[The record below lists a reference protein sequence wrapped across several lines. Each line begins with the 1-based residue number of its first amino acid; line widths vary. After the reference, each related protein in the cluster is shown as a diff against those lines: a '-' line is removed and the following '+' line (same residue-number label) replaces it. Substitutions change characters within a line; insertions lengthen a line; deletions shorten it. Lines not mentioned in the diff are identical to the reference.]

1 MTLTEMTS
9 AMRRDLSTIET
20 AQTAEKAAEATYRYN
35 THRAHFLS
43 DEAYEAGLRDYLLPV
58 TEAREA
64 SQRAAEAARRNARVV
79 LHQTESARLVVTP
92 DEQESAARQ
101 EPVIRRVV
109 DGGNLPAIRDELR
122 AAIIAED
129 RAAMLLFA
137 TMLPDRLAKPAP
149 EEAQRPEL
157 GQVRGEIV
165 RMLSQARDTLRDQSF
180 DPVRKLAS
188 EANARAGEVSAAAHR
203 RRSEAA
209 QAADLA
215 SGRKVAWPADPSL
228 RAS

>member
-1 MTLTEMTS
+1 MTLTEMATV
-9 AMRRDLSTIET
+9 MRRDLSTIEA

-43 DEAYEAGLRDYLLPV
+43 DEAYEAGLRDYLPPV
-58 TEAREA
+58 IEARA
-64 SQRAAEAARRNARVV
+64 VSQRAAEGARRNAQLV
-79 LHQTESARLVVTP
+79 LRQTEAARLVATP
-92 DEQESAARQ
+92 DEQMSAARQ

-109 DGGNLPAIRDELR
+109 DGGSFDTIRDEFR
-122 AAIIAED
+122 AAIVADD

-157 GQVRGEIV
+157 GQARGEIT
-165 RMLSQARDTLRDQSF
+165 RMLSQARDVLRDRSF

-188 EANARAGEVSAAAHR
+188 QANARAGEVSSAAFR
-203 RRSEAA
+203 RRSEEASA
-209 QAADLA
+209 KQLA
-215 SGRKVAWPADPSL
+215 SGEKVAWPSDPNL

>member
-9 AMRRDLSTIET
+9 AMRRDLSTIEE
-20 AQTAEKAAEATYRYN
+20 AQAAEKAAESTYRYN

-43 DEAYEAGLRDYLLPV
+43 DEAYEAGLRDHLAPV
-58 TEAREA
+58 VEARAA
-64 SQRAAEAARRNARVV
+64 SQRAAEAARRNAQLV
-79 LHQTESARLVVTP
+79 LRQTGAARLVVTP
-92 DEQESAARQ
+92 DEQASAARQ

-109 DGGNLPAIRDELR
+109 DGGRFDAIRDEFR
-122 AAIIAED
+122 AAIVSED

-157 GQVRGEIV
+157 GQARGEIA
-165 RMLSQARDTLRDQSF
+165 RMLGQARDVLRDQSF
-180 DPVRKLAS
+180 DPVRTLAS
-188 EANARAGEVSAAAHR
+188 QANALAGEVTAAAFR
-203 RRSEAA
+203 RRSEEASA
-209 QAADLA
+209 KELA
-215 SGRKVAWPADPSL
+215 SGAKKAWPTDPYR